1 LFTNNS
7 ALRAVLAEPL
17 LLNMTQALIT
27 EDIDTDGDGIG
38 NKVDEDDDGDGVA
51 DTNDVF
57 PLDGTETVDFDGDGT
72 GDNADNDDD
81 NDGLEDGADAF
92 PFDATEYLDTD
103 GDGTGNNAD
112 TDDDNDTVEDAND
125 AFPLDPAAS
134 VDTDN
139 DGAPDDWNEGKSV
152 QDSTTGLVLDT
163 DDDNDGTLDEG
174 DAFPLDASESRDTDL
189 DGTGDNADTDDDND
203 GVEDAND
210 AFPLD
215 PAASVDTDADG
226 LPDDWN
232 EGATATDSTTN
243 LTVDDDDD
251 GDGVADSED
260 EFPLDPTRSID
271 TDGDGIDNAVDDDD
285 DNDGVED
292 ANDAFPLDPAASVDT
307 DNDGL
312 PDDWNEGA
320 TAADSTTG
328 LNVDD
333 DDDNDG
339 VVDSED
345 QFPND
350 PSRAIDTDG
359 DGLDDAV
366 DDDDDNDGVLD
377 TEDAFPDDPAAS
389 VDTDQD
395 GLPDDWN
402 AGFTAADSTT
412 GLSLDND
419 DDNDGILDA
428 DDLFV
433 TTADEGGY
441 LADDLVASPFGV
453 VRFIPGIG
461 DDPIM
466 LTGFENAAWQ
476 LNADGTFVAHTD
488 DPNQAATGTWE
499 AKANGYILS
508 YSPSQAFGREFT
520 SEQLRNIDR
529 TVLATLV
536 SDVSQPFELQVNEQ
550 WVVTLGI
557 YLHGPLGWGVAYS
570 TEQRVFAASD
580 GLAID
585 PSAPIFKSGGGIDR
599 NGVLPADK
607 PTVAFAAEE
616 LPGSWLLEGLNSD
629 AQDSD
634 AQCNVGPCSDV
645 LIVAA
650 DNTAQTLHS
659 NRTATWQID
668 AAGTLLL
675 TFDDTAVE
683 YTIERFDAGPE
694 AQTVLVRFTQGD
706 RLYAKMSML
715 IAQDQPV
722 SADLSAYYDQVLSSS
737 YFVTAHPDRSGYRR
751 DASDQLIDNFA
762 FVLNSADGTGVQ
774 ISVNSERRN
783 ASGLIVQP
791 GAASSQA
798 VAWTELNGTIEIER
812 CYQFVADA
820 QGNDVCALKQVRELQ
835 PVKLTAA
842 RLYVRENLTV
852 VQDTDADGVF
862 DFQHYVISR
871 PNFYEITPYYDI
883 DDFDRDGVTNEL
895 DAYPADP
902 TQN

>member
-1 LFTNNS
+1 
-7 ALRAVLAEPL
+7 V
-17 LLNMTQALIT
+17 
-27 EDIDTDGDGIG
+27 
-38 NKVDEDDDGDGVA
+38 
-51 DTNDVF
+51 
-57 PLDGTETVDFDGDGT
+57 
-72 GDNADNDDD
+72 
-81 NDGLEDGADAF
+81 
-92 PFDATEYLDTD
+92 
-103 GDGTGNNAD
+103 
-112 TDDDNDTVEDAND
+112 TDD
-125 AFPLDPAAS
+125 
-134 VDTDN
+134 
-139 DGAPDDWNEGKSV
+139 
-152 QDSTTGLVLDT
+152 
-163 DDDNDGTLDEG
+163 
-174 DAFPLDASESRDTDL
+174 
-189 DGTGDNADTDDDND
+189 DDDND
-203 GVEDAND
+203 GVLDDND

-232 EGATATDSTTN
+232 EGTTGDDSTTN
-243 LTVDDDDD
+243 L
-251 GDGVADSED
+251 
-260 EFPLDPTRSID
+260 I
-271 TDGDGIDNAVDDDD
+271 
-285 DNDGVED
+285 
-292 ANDAFPLDPAASVDT
+292 
-307 DNDGL
+307 
-312 PDDWNEGA
+312 
-320 TAADSTTG
+320 
-328 LNVDD
+328 
-333 DDDNDG
+333 
-339 VVDSED
+339 
-345 QFPND
+345 
-350 PSRAIDTDG
+350 
-359 DGLDDAV
+359 V

-377 TEDAFPDDPAAS
+377 VDDAYPTDPDRSQNEASGADLDNDGTLDAQDAFPDDPAAS

-402 AGFTAADSTT
+402 AGFTAGDSTT
-412 GLSLDND
+412 GLSLDDD

-428 DDLFV
+428 DDLFA
-433 TTADEGGY
+433 TTADGGGY
-441 LADDLVASPFGV
+441 LADDLVASPYGV

-508 YSPSQAFGREFT
+508 YTPSQDFGREFT
-520 SEQLRNIDR
+520 SEQLSNIDR

-570 TEQRVFAASD
+570 TEQRVFAAAD
-580 GLAID
+580 GLAIN
-585 PSAPIFKSGGGIDR
+585 PSAPIFQSGGGIDR

-607 PTVAFAAEE
+607 ATVPFTAEE
-616 LPGSWLLEGLNSD
+616 LAGTWLLEGLNSD
-629 AQDSD
+629 AQETD
-634 AQCNVGPCSDV
+634 AQCNLGPCSDV

-659 NRTATWQID
+659 NRMATWQID
-668 AAGTLLL
+668 AAGALLL

-683 YTIERFDAGPE
+683 YSIERFDAGPE

-722 SADLSAYYDQVLSSS
+722 SGDLSAYYDQVLSSS

-762 FVLNSADGTGVQ
+762 LVLNSADGTGVLVA
-774 ISVNSERRN
+774 VNSERLS
-783 ASGLIVQP
+783 ASGLIIQP
-791 GAASSQA
+791 ASAISRDITWAEQ
-798 VAWTELNGTIEIER
+798 NGSIEIER
-812 CYQFVADA
+812 CYQLAADD

-852 VQDTDADGVF
+852 LQDTDLDGVF
-862 DFQHYVISR
+862 DFQHYVVSR

-883 DDFDRDGVTNEL
+883 DDYDRDGVTNDL
-895 DAYPADP
+895 DAYPSDP
-902 TQN
+902 GQN